1 MEQWVGG
8 EGWWVCECICCVGGA
23 GLNERWGY
31 NREAEWGETVVRVKR
46 TINRLTA
53 APSLSRK
60 FQPRFAGVR
69 RFADYDNGLVEGRR
83 KTERDERRR
92 FRRSGS
98 STQQ

>member
-1 MEQWVGG
+1 MYML
-8 EGWWVCECICCVGGA
+8 CGGA

-31 NREAEWGETVVRVKR
+31 NREAEWGETVVRVKG

-69 RFADYDNGLVEGRR
+69 RFADYDNELVEGRR